1 SLSFHFKISCPY
13 TVKRIVLK
21 IYKYPMITPLSELS
35 QRVYD
40 TRLMQSLIEN
50 QVRKIN
56 LKMLHYWRKWR
67 SRAHYIPYQIVFG
80 NHSWQKIYL
89 VCFVEILFLS
99 SAITIY
105 SPHIHNNL
113 LNLPYKVMRK
123 LDFSPLNPLPN
134 CGSGD

>member
-1 SLSFHFKISCPY
+1 
-13 TVKRIVLK
+13 LK

-67 SRAHYIPYQIVFG
+67 CRAHYITYQIVFG
-80 NHSWQKIYL
+80 NHSWQIIFINI
-89 VCFVEILFLS
+89 FVEILFLYL
-99 SAITIY
+99 AINIY
-105 SPHIHNNL
+105 SPQTQNNL
-113 LNLPYKVMRK
+113 INHLYNVMRK
-123 LDFSPLNPLPN
+123 LDLSPLNLLPN

>member
-1 SLSFHFKISCPY
+1 LIFHFKTSCPY

-67 SRAHYIPYQIVFG
+67 CRAHYIPYQIVFG
-80 NHSWQKIYL
+80 NHSWQIIFL
-89 VCFVEILFLS
+89 NRFVEILVRS
-99 SAITIY
+99 PAITLY
-105 SPHIHNNL
+105 SPHSQQNL
-113 LNLPYKVMRK
+113 LKHPYSVMRE
-123 LDFSPLNPLPN
+123 LDVSPVNPLPN

>member
-1 SLSFHFKISCPY
+1 LIFHFKTSCPY

-40 TRLMQSLIEN
+40 PRLMQSLIEN

-67 SRAHYIPYQIVFG
+67 CRAHYLPYQIG
-80 NHSWQKIYL
+80 IGTHSWQI
-89 VCFVEILFLS
+89 IFLNRFAES
-99 SAITIY
+99 LSLCPAITLY
-105 SPHIHNNL
+105 SPHTHKNL
-113 LNLPYKVMRK
+113 LNHLYNVMRK
-123 LDFSPLNPLPN
+123 LDFSPLNLLPN